1 MVRHVD
7 FTKLKPRK
15 CLRYDGKYN
24 WKTMVDGYQECLHC
38 PYAHPAFSKIYKPQ
52 IYYEVHNKHNY
63 SQHIAQSNNP
73 EDGLFIYLFPNTC
86 LNIYGGG
93 MSSFRVCPSDDPT
106 KTNME
111 FDYYHM
117 AEVDTEEFKSYY
129 SFVRTVGIEDH
140 DLCEKAQENLNVGIY
155 TEGHLNPKK
164 ENGVTC
170 KHSVSQ
176 RLPDKCANCCFDTQ
190 STKAVYLKW
199 SLSSFERRGGPLR

>member
-1 MVRHVD
+1 LLFITLSAESLPFEEFFPGLEEMVQHVD

-15 CLRYDGKYN
+15 CLRYEGKYN

-38 PYAHPAFSKIYKPQ
+38 PYAHPAFSKVYKPQ

-63 SQHIAQSNNP
+63 SQHIAQTNNP

-93 MSSFRVCPSDDPT
+93 MSSFRVCPDSDPT

-117 AEVDTEEFKSYY
+117 AEIDSEEFKSYY

-140 DLCEKAQENLNVGIY
+140 DLCERAQENLNVGIY
-155 TEGHLNPKK
+155 TEGLLNPTK

-170 KHSVSQ
+170 KLF
-176 RLPDKCANCCFDTQ
+176 LPEI
-190 STKAVYLKW
+190 
-199 SLSSFERRGGPLR
+199 LS